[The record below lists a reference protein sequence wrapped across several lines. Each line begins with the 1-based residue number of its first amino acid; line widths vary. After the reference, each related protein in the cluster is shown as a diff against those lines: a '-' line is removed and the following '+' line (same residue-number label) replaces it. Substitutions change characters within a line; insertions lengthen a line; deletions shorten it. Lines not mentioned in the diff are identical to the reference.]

1 MTANLKHK
9 VPTIFRAISA
19 WIERGGARISRG
31 VGTTGDFVERLFGGA
46 RSRRALFQSVPKG
59 RVSGMRR
66 PQSDRPLD
74 TKRRAFLK
82 YAVFGGVVFLTGKY
96 FGPLL
101 DTLRGDT
108 VLSEKTF
115 DNFKMVETGRQLQIT
130 DDDGNEILTIDKEG
144 F

>member
-9 VPTIFRAISA
+9 VPTIFRATLL
-19 WIERGGARISRG
+19 WFERGVARISRG
-31 VGTTGDFVERLFGGA
+31 VGTTGDFVGRLFGGA
-46 RSRRALFQSVPKG
+46 RSRRALFQSIRKKNV
-59 RVSGMRR
+59 RVRSRQNDE
-66 PQSDRPLD
+66 PID

-82 YAVFGGVVFLTGKY
+82 YAAFGGVVFLTGKY
-96 FGPLL
+96 FGPLMN
-101 DTLRGDT
+101 TLRGDT